1 MDFVPA
7 VKTCLM
13 EKYADFNGRASR
25 SEFWWFLLA
34 SFIFNAVVGG
44 VFSGIAVAASAAA
57 GSDMSWIT
65 YLGNVVELVILVPS
79 IAVTVRRLHDIGKS
93 GWWYLIAFV
102 CCIGGIYLIYLCA
115 QESDGDNEYGPVPMD

>member
-25 SEFWWFLLA
+25 SEFWWFWLA

-65 YLGNVVELVILVPS
+65 YLGNVVELAILVPS

-93 GWWYLIAFV
+93 GWWCLIALV
-102 CCIGGIYLIYLCA
+102 CCIGGLYLLYLCA
-115 QESDGDNEYGPVPMD
+115 QESDADNEYGPVPMD